1 MLKILLGMELEQAL
15 SDAFEAKD
23 VRQGK
28 RLNLDLVRNTSLL
41 EDLYE
46 QWVAKA

>member
-1 MLKILLGMELEQAL
+1 MLEILLGMELEQAL

-23 VRQGK
+23 VRRDK
-28 RLNLDLVRNTSLL
+28 RLNLDLARNTSLL

-46 QWVAKA
+46 QWAAKV